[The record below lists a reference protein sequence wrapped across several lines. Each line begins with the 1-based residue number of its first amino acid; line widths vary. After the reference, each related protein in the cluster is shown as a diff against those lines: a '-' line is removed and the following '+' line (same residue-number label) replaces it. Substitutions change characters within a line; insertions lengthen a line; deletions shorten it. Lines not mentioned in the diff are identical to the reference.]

1 MRKMYYD
8 MLEKLRKVG
17 IIEGISLIILLFI
30 AVPIKYI
37 LGEPL
42 LVRIVGSIHG
52 LLWLYLLYNLK
63 KVYDANLI
71 DKNHAIKII
80 IASVI
85 PLGFLFIDKTV
96 KQYEKAT

>member
-1 MRKMYYD
+1 MYFE

-17 IIEGISLIILLFI
+17 IIEGISLIILFFI
-30 AVPIKYI
+30 AVPVKYI

-42 LVRIVGSIHG
+42 LVRIVGTIHG

-71 DKNHAIKII
+71 DKDHAIKII
-80 IASVI
+80 IASVV
-85 PLGFLFIDKTV
+85 PFGFLFIDKTV
-96 KQYEKAT
+96 KQYEKEA